1 MARLV
6 TVGRKAAAFFGRGLR
21 ARTVAPADVA
31 QSRTGRRPAGP
42 ETVPVRLVALQK
54 VFRLARCSRL
64 SALRG
69 WGPK

>member
-1 MARLV
+1 MAGLG
-6 TVGRKAAAFFGRGLR
+6 TLGRKAAALFRRGV
-21 ARTVAPADVA
+21 RTGTLAPADVA

-54 VFRLARCSRL
+54 VFRLARRSRL
-64 SALRG
+64 SALRR